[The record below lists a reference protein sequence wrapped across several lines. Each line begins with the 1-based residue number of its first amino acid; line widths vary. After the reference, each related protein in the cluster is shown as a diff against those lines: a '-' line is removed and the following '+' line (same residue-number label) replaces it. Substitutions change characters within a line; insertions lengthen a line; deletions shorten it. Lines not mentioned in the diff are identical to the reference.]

1 VSGFDASNRTAV
13 AGNQRSAGTGLGRQF
28 LFVDDNVYIAQAIQ
42 RVAGSCGLEVRLA
55 TTAGSFCQRYNEL
68 VPDIIGFDLA
78 MPGGDGIELIR
89 FLAAQNCRAP
99 ILIITG
105 HDQRVLAAAARL
117 GRERGLN
124 IVETLSKP
132 FSVETLKTAL
142 DHLVEAA
149 ILSEGANTGGDKT
162 GGDKK

>member
-1 VSGFDASNRTAV
+1 MSGFDASDRTAAV
-13 AGNQRSAGTGLGRQF
+13 GSQSPARGGPARQF

-55 TTAGSFCQRYNEL
+55 TTAGSFCQRYNEM

-132 FSVETLKTAL
+132 FSVETLKGAL
-142 DHLVEAA
+142 EHLVEAA
-149 ILSEGANTGGDKT
+149 VLGNGTGGEKT

>member
-1 VSGFDASNRTAV
+1 VPGFDASDRTAASGSQRP
-13 AGNQRSAGTGLGRQF
+13 AGSGLARQF
-28 LFVDDNVYIAQAIQ
+28 LFVDDNVYIAQAIH

-55 TTAGSFCQRYNEL
+55 TTAGSFCQRYHEL
-68 VPDIIGFDLA
+68 VPDLIGFDLA
-78 MPGGDGIELIR
+78 MPGGDGIALIR
-89 FLAAQNCRAP
+89 FLAAEGCKAP

-117 GRERGLN
+117 GRGLN

-142 DHLVEAA
+142 EHLIEAA
-149 ILSEGANTGGDKT
+149 ILGNGDKT
-162 GGDKK
+162 GRDETGRVGK

>member
-1 VSGFDASNRTAV
+1 VSGLDGSDRTAA
-13 AGNQRSAGTGLGRQF
+13 AGSPRPAGSAPARQF

-132 FSVETLKTAL
+132 FSVETLKGAL
-142 DHLVEAA
+142 EHLVEAA
-149 ILSEGANTGGDKT
+149 ILGSAGKTAGDKR
-162 GGDKK
+162 

>member
-1 VSGFDASNRTAV
+1 LAGFNASDR
-13 AGNQRSAGTGLGRQF
+13 AGIGEDKQPGELGLRRRF
-28 LFVDDNVYIAQAIQ
+28 LFVDDNAYIASAVQ
-42 RVAGSCGLEVRLA
+42 RVAGKCGLEVRIA
-55 TTAGSFCQRYNEL
+55 TSAGSFRDRYHEQL
-68 VPDIIGFDLA
+68 PDLIGFDLA

-89 FLAAQNCRAP
+89 FLAAENCRAP

-132 FSVETLKTAL
+132 FSVETLKAAL
-142 DHLVEAA
+142 DHLLEAA
-149 ILSEGANTGGDKT
+149 IIDEGKP
-162 GGDKK
+162 

>member
-1 VSGFDASNRTAV
+1 VPGFDASDRAAAV
-13 AGNQRSAGTGLGRQF
+13 GSQRSVGSGPARQF

-89 FLAAQNCRAP
+89 FLAAQGCKAP

-132 FSVETLKTAL
+132 FSVETLKGAL
-142 DHLVEAA
+142 EHLVEAA
-149 ILSEGANTGGDKT
+149 IIGEKGGA
-162 GGDKK
+162 KK

>member
-1 VSGFDASNRTAV
+1 VSAFDASDRTAV
-13 AGNQRSAGTGLGRQF
+13 SGSQRPKGTGLARQF

-55 TTAGSFCQRYNEL
+55 TTAGSFCQRYHEL
-68 VPDIIGFDLA
+68 VPDLIGFDLA

-89 FLAAQNCRAP
+89 FLAGEGCKAP

-142 DHLVEAA
+142 EHLVEAA
-149 ILSEGANTGGDKT
+149 IVGDEANGAKT
-162 GGDKK
+162 NGAKK

>member
-1 VSGFDASNRTAV
+1 MSGLDGSDRTAA
-13 AGNQRSAGTGLGRQF
+13 AGSPRPAGSGHARQF

-42 RVAGSCGLEVRLA
+42 RVAGACGLEVRLA

-132 FSVETLKTAL
+132 FSVETLKGAL
-142 DHLVEAA
+142 EHLVEAA
-149 ILSEGANTGGDKT
+149 ILGNGDKT
-162 GGDKK
+162 AGKKR

>member
-1 VSGFDASNRTAV
+1 MSGFNTSDRSTGIGIQRPGA
-13 AGNQRSAGTGLGRQF
+13 AGPARQF

-55 TTAGSFCQRYNEL
+55 TTAGSFCQRYQEL
-68 VPDIIGFDLA
+68 TPDLIGFDLA

-142 DHLVEAA
+142 EHLVEAA
-149 ILSEGANTGGDKT
+149 IIAGGDKI
-162 GGDKK
+162 GDKK

>member
-1 VSGFDASNRTAV
+1 MPNGADSQFATDSSSLIRLSSALRNAV
-13 AGNQRSAGTGLGRQF
+13 KLSAG
-28 LFVDDNVYIAQAIQ
+28 A
-42 RVAGSCGLEVRLA
+42 
-55 TTAGSFCQRYNEL
+55 FCQRYHEL
-68 VPDIIGFDLA
+68 VPDLIGFDLA

-89 FLAAQNCRAP
+89 FLAGEGCKAP

-142 DHLVEAA
+142 EHLVEAA
-149 ILSEGANTGGDKT
+149 VLGNGDTTSRDRK
-162 GGDKK
+162 